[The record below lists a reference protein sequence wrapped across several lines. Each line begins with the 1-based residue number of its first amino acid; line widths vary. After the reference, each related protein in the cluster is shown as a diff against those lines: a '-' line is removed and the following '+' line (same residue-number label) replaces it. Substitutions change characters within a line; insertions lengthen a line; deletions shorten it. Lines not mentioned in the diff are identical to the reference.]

1 MELALDLSEE
11 ALNILMYLQENLLG
25 TSFFS
30 GKLQFFGNFYSW
42 KFNKKKNV
50 LQRFSSWVQQ
60 DSPF

>member
-30 GKLQFFGNFYSW
+30 GKLQVFGNFYSW
-42 KFNKKKNV
+42 KFNKKESTTEV
-50 LQRFSSWVQQ
+50 FIMGSAR
-60 DSPF
+60 